1 MNFNEFVEKNYYILK
16 KKWIKYLQDKGEK
29 FDEDIYHSTIIQVMQ
44 KADNLA
50 DKSEKGYANYLFK
63 SFQNNIKREKL
74 YHCNLL
80 RDINYDDDAITTFL
94 ESQHDESFQD
104 KVMRDTYISFV
115 TNVILSDISDNF
127 DLITFS
133 VFRIYILNSLTYQ
146 RLCEITKV
154 KDCKK
159 RISSVKRYL
168 KEKYNK
174 KILFEKFLE
183 FYDN

>member
-1 MNFNEFVEKNYYILK
+1 MDFNEFISKYYEILK
-16 KKWIKYLQDKGEK
+16 KKWTKYLYDRGQK
-29 FDEDIYHSTIIQVMQ
+29 FDEDIYHSTIVQVMQ
-44 KADNLA
+44 KAENLE

-63 SFQNNIKREKL
+63 AFQNNIKRDKL

-80 RDINYDDDAITTFL
+80 RDFNYDDDAITTFL
-94 ESQHDESFQD
+94 EYQHDESFND
-104 KVMRDTYISFV
+104 KVMRDTYISFI
-115 TNVILSDISDNF
+115 TNIILSDISENF

-133 VFRIYILNSLTYQ
+133 VFRIYLLNSLTYKK
-146 RLCEITKV
+146 LCEITKV

-159 RISSVKRYL
+159 RISSVKKYL

-174 KILFEKFLE
+174 KLLFEKFMK

>member
-1 MNFNEFVEKNYYILK
+1 MDFNEFLKKNYEILK
-16 KKWIKYLQDKGEK
+16 KKWSKYLYDRQQK
-29 FDEDIYHSTIIQVMQ
+29 FDEDIYHSTIVQVMQ
-44 KADNLA
+44 KADNLI
-50 DKSEKGYANYLFK
+50 DKTDIGYANYLFK
-63 SFQNNIKREKL
+63 AFQNNIKREKL

-80 RDINYDDDAITTFL
+80 RDVNYDDDAITTFL

-115 TNVILSDISDNF
+115 TNIILSDISENF

-133 VFRIYILNSLTYQ
+133 VFRIYLLNSLTYKK
-146 RLCEITKV
+146 LCEITKV

-159 RISSVKRYL
+159 RISSVKKYL

-174 KILFEKFLE
+174 KLLFEKFIE